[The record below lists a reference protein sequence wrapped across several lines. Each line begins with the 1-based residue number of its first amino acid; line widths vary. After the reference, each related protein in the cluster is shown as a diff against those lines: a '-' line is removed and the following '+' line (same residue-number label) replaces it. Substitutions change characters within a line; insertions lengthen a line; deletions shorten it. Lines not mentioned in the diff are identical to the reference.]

1 MTWNRSD
8 PIRPEDR
15 PLSEESAT
23 ETPGPA
29 PPEPAGFGLSTAT
42 YIVVSCMVG
51 VGILTTSGY
60 TVNSVQSNALMIA
73 LWGIGGAIALCGALS
88 EAELASALP
97 RSGGDYVFIRE
108 AYGPFMGFLT
118 GWVTLVFGFGGPI
131 AAAALTSASYWIAA
145 FGDPGASPPGHLTQ
159 AIATGLILALAAAHM
174 TGARQTVRL
183 QGTTTLAVVVGLSLF
198 VIAGLIAGRGNF
210 ANVADWP
217 EDSGRGRLNGAIISL
232 IFINYGYIGWNS
244 AAYIAGEVRD
254 PRKTIPR
261 ALILGTGAVT
271 LLYLAINLVYAL
283 ALPASTIVEMAGRKE
298 NIQPIAELAARSL
311 FGPSVAAPLS
321 MFIGILLASMVS
333 AFIVAGPR
341 VLREMAREGHF
352 PRFAAR
358 TSERLGTPAI
368 ATGIVAAF
376 AIALA
381 WTPNFE
387 DLLKYTSIGLA
398 TFSMITVSAVFKLRI
413 ARPDLPRPYR
423 VPGYPLTP
431 LIFIAASATL
441 IAVAAIDSPRVAAIS
456 VASML
461 AGAPL
466 YPLVLMN
473 RKGKG
478 PEADTPP
485 SPGISG

>member
-1 MTWNRSD
+1 MSEGSD
-8 PIRPEDR
+8 PEAMP
-15 PLSEESAT
+15 P
-23 ETPGPA
+23 TPT
-29 PPEPAGFGLSTAT
+29 GFGLSTAI

-60 TVNSVQSNALMIA
+60 TVASVQSNALMIA

-97 RSGGDYVFIRE
+97 RSGGDYIFIRE

-131 AAAALTSASYWIAA
+131 AAAALTSASYWVAA
-145 FGDPGASPPGHLTQ
+145 FHEAGAPAPKHL
-159 AIATGLILALAAAHM
+159 APMIASGLILALAAAHM

-183 QGTTTLAVVVGLSLF
+183 QGTTTLAVVVGLILF
-198 VIAGLIAGRGNF
+198 VIAGLIAGSGNLD
-210 ANVADWP
+210 NVADWP
-217 EDSGRGRLNGAIISL
+217 EDSGRSRLIPAIISL

-244 AAYIAGEVRD
+244 AAYIAGEVRN
-254 PRKTIPR
+254 PQKTLPR

-271 LLYLAINLVYAL
+271 LFYLAINFVYAL
-283 ALPASTIVEMAGRKE
+283 ALPASEIVARAGRGDD
-298 NIQPIAELAARSL
+298 IRPIAELAARTL
-311 FGPSVAAPLS
+311 FGPSIAAPLS
-321 MFIGILLASMVS
+321 LFIGILLASMVS

-368 ATGIVAAF
+368 ATGIVAMF
-376 AIALA
+376 ALA
-381 WTPNFE
+381 LVWTPNFE

-398 TFSMITVSAVFKLRI
+398 TFSLITVSAVFRLR
-413 ARPDLPRPYR
+413 ATRPDLPRPYR

-431 LIFIAASATL
+431 LVFIVASIILILVATW
-441 IAVAAIDSPRVAAIS
+441 DSPRVAAIS
-456 VASML
+456 FASML

-466 YPLVLMN
+466 YPLTWRPAPEGN
-473 RKGKG
+473 PATTETAAG
-478 PEADTPP
+478 P
-485 SPGISG
+485 